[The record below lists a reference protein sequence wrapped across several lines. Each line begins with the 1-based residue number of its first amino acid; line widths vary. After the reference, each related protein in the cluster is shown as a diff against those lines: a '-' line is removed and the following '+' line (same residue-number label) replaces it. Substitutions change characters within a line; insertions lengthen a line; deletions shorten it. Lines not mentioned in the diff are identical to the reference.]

1 MNRRS
6 LVRVNYFDNTGIM
19 ESIETV
25 ASLRA
30 LAHESRLAAFRA
42 LVEAGPDGM
51 PVGTLRDVLQL
62 APATLTAH
70 LNVLRA
76 AGLVVDRREGRVI
89 RVRSDYARMYALID
103 YLTDNCCGG
112 VSCKP
117 AARKPARGKATAAP
131 RAGGTRRIR

>member
-1 MNRRS
+1 M
-6 LVRVNYFDNTGIM
+6 
-19 ESIETV
+19 ETV

-42 LVEAGPDGM
+42 LVEAGPEGM
-51 PVGTLRDVLQL
+51 PVGTLRDLLQL

-70 LNVLRA
+70 LNVLRG

-89 RVRSDYARMYALID
+89 RLRADFARMYALIG

-117 AARKPARGKATAAP
+117 AARKPATGKSGPRDARAP
-131 RAGGTRRIR
+131 RAGTARKIR

>member
-1 MNRRS
+1 
-6 LVRVNYFDNTGIM
+6 M
-19 ESIETV
+19 ELIETV
-25 ASLRA
+25 TSLRA
-30 LAHESRLAAFRA
+30 LAHESRLAAFRV
-42 LVEAGPDGM
+42 LVEAGADGM
-51 PVGTLRDVLQL
+51 PVGTLRDLLQL

-89 RVRSDYARMYALID
+89 RLRADFARMYALIG

-117 AARKPARGKATAAP
+117 TAKKPARAEVTAKP
-131 RAGGTRRIR
+131 RDVREARSGASRRIR

>member
-1 MNRRS
+1 
-6 LVRVNYFDNTGIM
+6 M
-19 ESIETV
+19 ESIETI

-51 PVGTLRDVLQL
+51 PVGTLRDLLQL

-89 RVRSDYARMYALID
+89 RVHADYARMYALID

-117 AARKPARGKATAAP
+117 SARKPARGKATAAP
-131 RAGGTRRIR
+131 RDARTPRAGGTRKIR

>member
-6 LVRVNYFDNTGIM
+6 LVRVNHFDNTGIM

-89 RVRSDYARMYALID
+89 RVRADYARMYALID

-112 VSCKP
+112 VPCKP

-131 RAGGTRRIR
+131 RAGGTRKIR

>member
-1 MNRRS
+1 
-6 LVRVNYFDNTGIM
+6 M
-19 ESIETV
+19 EINETI

-30 LAHESRLAAFRA
+30 LAHASRLAAFRA
-42 LVEAGPDGM
+42 LVQAGADGM
-51 PVGTLRDVLQL
+51 PVGVLRDLLQL

-89 RVRSDYARMYALID
+89 RLRADYARMYALIG

-117 AARKPARGKATAAP
+117 AAAKPARARAKPAP
-131 RAGGTRRIR
+131 RDARAARSGAARRLR